1 MGKPLLTDEILKRV
15 KKMQEADT
23 DERFGY
29 FSPKQTVSMDEKIF
43 EPILDEDYQ
52 GYEEGQTIRIP
63 VKPSV
68 VKSRRIETIKREEF
82 RGKVNKILF
91 WVILLLIVFIIAV
104 LFI

>member
-23 DERFGY
+23 DERFGH

-43 EPILDEDYQ
+43 DPILDEDYQ

-68 VKSRRIETIKREEF
+68 VKSRRIESIKREEF
-82 RGKVNKILF
+82 EEKSTKFSFGSSF
-91 WVILLLIVFIIAV
+91 Y
-104 LFI
+104 